1 MDIIIIKLIT
11 GEEVMGELE
20 SETEYVLINPV
31 GITIVRG
38 QGGQPNIG
46 LTPFPLHAEQ
56 KTGTT
61 FEISKEYVVY
71 TYEPSEEFKTNYKQI
86 FGTGIVTPPE
96 KKLILG

>member
-46 LTPFPLHAEQ
+46 LTPFPLYAVS
-56 KTGTT
+56 TRPT